1 MNEEKQA
8 NLKHPLHAD
17 DVAGTPFSADDLEQP
32 ELAAVAFGESDGLGF
47 VMDVPVR
54 LTVEIG
60 RKTMRIGELL
70 KLGPGSI
77 LELNKANGEPLDVYA
92 NDRLVA
98 RGEAV
103 VVGERYGVR
112 LTEVLVHE
120 QSSSDDLED
129 LA

>member
-1 MNEEKQA
+1 MNPENYEQGA
-8 NLKHPLHAD
+8 SSHEAD
-17 DVAGTPFSADDLEQP
+17 AEFSQDAEQLEGSP
-32 ELAAVAFGESDGLGF
+32 RPAVFREADGLGF

-60 RKTMRIGELL
+60 RKTMRIGEILRM
-70 KLGPGSI
+70 GPGSI

-92 NDRLVA
+92 NDRLIA

-112 LTEVLVHE
+112 LTEVLVN
-120 QSSSDDLED
+120 DGAADVED
-129 LA
+129 LL

>member
-1 MNEEKQA
+1 MAADELTDPQGHSDADNASVSDALDEALMGLGA
-8 NLKHPLHAD
+8 NALRD
-17 DVAGTPFSADDLEQP
+17 DS
-32 ELAAVAFGESDGLGF
+32 LGF

-60 RKTMRIGELL
+60 RKAMRIAEILR
-70 KLGPGSI
+70 LGPGSI
-77 LELNKANGEPLDVYA
+77 LELNKANGEPLEIYA

-112 LTEVLVHE
+112 LTEVLVG
-120 QSSSDDLED
+120 SDVDREDLEG
-129 LA
+129 AA

>member
-1 MNEEKQA
+1 MTMADELTEQA
-8 NLKHPLHAD
+8 NHLD
-17 DVAGTPFSADDLEQP
+17 SEQGANDALD
-32 ELAAVAFGESDGLGF
+32 EALMGLGHGAIRDESLGF

-60 RKTMRIGELL
+60 RKSMRIAEILR
-70 KLGPGSI
+70 LGPGSI
-77 LELNKANGEPLDVYA
+77 LELNKANGEPLEVYA

-112 LTEVLVHE
+112 LTEVLVG
-120 QSSSDDLED
+120 SDVDREDLEGSV
-129 LA
+129 